1 MAARR
6 LSSWLLSRSLS
17 SYSHSSGAA
26 SWLHSLG
33 RNSGGWRNINRFST
47 AAAVEDLITPQ
58 VPIRYTQHLI
68 NGKFVD
74 AASGKTFPAY
84 DPRTGEVIANVAEGD
99 VEDINRAVSAA
110 RKAFDEGP
118 WPKMSAY
125 ERSRIL
131 LRFADLVEKHSDE
144 LAALETWNNGKP
156 YEQAKTELPLFVRLF
171 HYYAGW
177 ADKIH
182 GLTVPADG
190 DYHVQTL
197 HEPVGVAGQIIPW
210 NFPLVMFAWKV
221 GPALACGNTI
231 VLKTAEQTPL
241 TALFAAKL
249 FHEAGLPEGVLNIVS
264 GYGPTAGAALA
275 SHMDVDKLAFTGS
288 TDTGKIVLELAARSN
303 LKPVTL
309 ELGGKSPFIVFDD
322 ADVDK
327 AVELAHFALFF
338 NQGQCCCAGSRT
350 FVHERVYDEFLEKS
364 KKRALRRVVGD
375 PFKKGVE
382 QGPQIDGEQFEKV
395 LRYIKSGIES
405 NATLEC
411 GGDRLGSKGFFIQPT
426 VFSNVQ
432 DDMLIAQDEI
442 FGPVQ
447 SILKF
452 KDTDEVIARANR
464 TRYGLAAGVFTKNV
478 ETAHTMMRALKAGT
492 VWINCF
498 DVFDAAIPFGGYK
511 MSGIGRE
518 KGIYSLHNYLQLAF
532 TGSTDTGKI
541 VLELAARSN
550 LKPVTLELGGK
561 SPFIVF
567 DDADVDKAVELAHF
581 ALFFNQGQ
589 CCCAGSRTF
598 VHERVYDE
606 FLEKSKKRAL
616 RRVVGDPF
624 KKGVEQGPQI
634 DGEQFEKVLRYIK
647 SGIESNATL
656 ECGGDRLGSKGFFIQ
671 PTVFSNVQ
679 DDMLIAQDEIFGPV
693 QSILKFKDTDEVIAR
708 ANRTRYGLAAGVFT
722 KNVET
727 AHTMMRALKAG
738 TVWINCFD
746 VFDAAIPFGGY
757 KMSGIGREKGIYSL
771 HNYLQVKAVV
781 TPLNNPAWI

>member
-1 MAARR
+1 MTQGTTIFYFEKTLLSFIRIRTRRRRKRSREKYLTLMMAARSLCR
-6 LSSWLLSRSLS
+6 LLSRSLS
-17 SYSHSSGAA
+17 SSNSSGAA
-26 SWLHSLG
+26 SLLHSLG
-33 RNSGGWRNINRFST
+33 RNPGGWRNINRFST
-47 AAAVEDLITPQ
+47 AAAVEELITPQ
-58 VPIRYTQHLI
+58 VSIRYTQNLI
-68 NGKFVD
+68 NGQFVD
-74 AASGKTFPAY
+74 AASGKTFPTY
-84 DPRTGEVIANVAEGD
+84 DPRSGEVIANVAEGD

-118 WPKMSAY
+118 WPKMTAY

-144 LAALETWNNGKP
+144 LAALETWNNGKT
-156 YEQAKTELPLFVRLF
+156 YEQAAKTELPMFVRLF

-197 HEPVGVAGQIIPW
+197 HEPIGVAGQIIPW

-241 TALFAAKL
+241 TALFVAKL
-249 FHEAGLPEGVLNIVS
+249 FHEAGLPDGVLNVVS

-288 TDTGKIVLELAARSN
+288 TDTGKVVLELAARSN

-309 ELGGKSPFIVFDD
+309 ELGGKSPFIICED

-382 QGPQIDGEQFEKV
+382 QGPQIDVEQFEKV
-395 LRYIKSGIES
+395 LRYIRSGIES
-405 NATLEC
+405 HATLEC
-411 GGDRLGSKGFFIQPT
+411 GGDRLGSKGFFVQPT

-452 KDTDEVIARANR
+452 KDIDEVIRRANK

-478 ETAHTMMRALKAGT
+478 STANTLMRAL
-492 VWINCF
+492 
-498 DVFDAAIPFGGYK
+498 
-511 MSGIGRE
+511 R
-518 KGIYSLHNYLQLAF
+518 
-532 TGSTDTGKI
+532 
-541 VLELAARSN
+541 
-550 LKPVTLELGGK
+550 
-561 SPFIVF
+561 
-567 DDADVDKAVELAHF
+567 
-581 ALFFNQGQ
+581 
-589 CCCAGSRTF
+589 
-598 VHERVYDE
+598 
-606 FLEKSKKRAL
+606 
-616 RRVVGDPF
+616 
-624 KKGVEQGPQI
+624 
-634 DGEQFEKVLRYIK
+634 
-647 SGIESNATL
+647 
-656 ECGGDRLGSKGFFIQ
+656 
-671 PTVFSNVQ
+671 
-679 DDMLIAQDEIFGPV
+679 
-693 QSILKFKDTDEVIAR
+693 
-708 ANRTRYGLAAGVFT
+708 
-722 KNVET
+722 
-727 AHTMMRALKAG
+727 AG

-781 TPLNNPAWI
+781 SPVKNPAWL